1 MPTSG
6 FKICRIFG
14 IDIVINITWV
24 LILILLAISFGELFR
39 TYTTDPGGFNQP
51 FPGGIWPWAAGV
63 ITTAIFFICLIA
75 HELSHSLVARRHGV
89 EVRRITLFLFGGVAE
104 MSGEVPDPGS
114 EFKMAAAGPGA
125 SFVIAGLLF
134 GLLFLANSL
143 DLSTVILLP
152 LRSLVELNIAV
163 GIFNLLPGF
172 PMDGGRI
179 LRSIIWK
186 KTGDLQKSTRI
197 STIIG
202 KGLALTMAAGG
213 LYLLFSNFTVAGIWL
228 IFLGVFLYLIANASY
243 KQTLYNIAAADTKV
257 DDIMFTHVPVVDAET
272 TLTNLKLQYFG
283 PYRLPVLPVAV
294 NGSVIG
300 IASEEDLEEVAA
312 AEWELLNAGRIAKPI
327 PVEKTVP
334 PGTPLIEAMKSMK
347 SFSDFILIVKE
358 DDILGILSKQELLN
372 YFDMRIKLQ
381 KK

>member
-1 MPTSG
+1 MPSSG
-6 FKICRIFG
+6 FKIGRIFG

-24 LILILLAISFGELFR
+24 LILFLLAISFGELFR
-39 TYTTDPGGFNQP
+39 TYSTDPGGFNQP
-51 FPGGIWPWAAGV
+51 FPGGIWPWAAGTV
-63 ITTAIFFICLIA
+63 TAALFFVCLIA
-75 HELSHSLVARRHGV
+75 HELSHSLVAKRHGV
-89 EVRRITLFLFGGVAE
+89 EVKRITLFLFGGVAE

-125 SFVIAGLLF
+125 SFVIAGLFF
-134 GLLFLANSL
+134 GLLFLASYL

-179 LRSIIWK
+179 LRAIIWK
-186 KTGDLQKSTRI
+186 KTGDLKRSTRI
-197 STIIG
+197 STIVG
-202 KGLALTMAAGG
+202 KGLAVVMTAGG
-213 LYLLFSNFTVAGIWL
+213 LYLLFANFTVAGIWL
-228 IFLGVFLYLIANASY
+228 IFLGVFLYLLANASY
-243 KQTLYNIAAADTKV
+243 KQTLYNLAAADTKV
-257 DDIMFTHVPVVDAET
+257 DDIMFTDVPVVDAET
-272 TLTNLKLQYFG
+272 TLTNLRLQYFG

-294 NGSVIG
+294 GGSVTG
-300 IASEEDLEEVAA
+300 IVSEKDLEGVAS
-312 AEWELLNAGRIAKPI
+312 AEWDLLNAGRISKPI

-334 PGTPLIEAMKSMK
+334 PGTPLTEAMKSMK
-347 SFSDFILIVKE
+347 SFNDFILIVKE

-372 YFDMRIKLQ
+372 YFDMRMKLQ